1 MVSFYF
7 WTEQIQKT
15 VVVCKINRSLI
26 GIKQFLY
33 FTHQYLEKR
42 ISVIDAVKL
51 FLVLSTLIIRMIVL
65 LFILSENHQT
75 R

>member
-7 WTEQIQKT
+7 WTEQIQNA
-15 VVVCKINRSLI
+15 VVVCKDMSLI

-42 ISVIDAVKL
+42 ISVNRCYQVIFGFKHVTNQNDC
-51 FLVLSTLIIRMIVL
+51 FTLH
-65 LFILSENHQT
+65 SE
-75 R
+75 